1 MSEMLGKKIRA
12 LRLQKKMT
20 QKEVVG
26 DFITRNM
33 LSQIESGTATPS
45 MRTLEYLARVLDVP
59 MFYLMEDEQPEDQT
73 MPIAMLQKAKRAFRD
88 GDYDACLASLQRV
101 KEPFLEEA
109 NALRAKASLEKAR
122 ILLRQG
128 EFEQAKQL
136 AEEAMQLNDQSIY
149 GARSVKA
156 DAYLCMDE
164 ATNEGWDYYM
174 QYRSAL
180 ETPYSNAHVSMIN
193 AEMFLN
199 QGKVEQA
206 RIMLDALS
214 GGDYD
219 HCMLDAGRVRL
230 LQARVAMAK
239 EQWEEALSLCHEA
252 EELWEQAP
260 HHAQRALLYQCMEQC
275 AMKLDDYKS
284 AHHYASMRISL
295 LTKGLPSDGSHET
308 EKQE

>member
-33 LSQIESGTATPS
+33 LSQIESGAATPS

-59 MFYLMEDEQPEDQT
+59 MFYLMEDEPKDRT
-73 MPIAMLQKAKRAFRD
+73 IPVSMLQKAKRAYRG
-88 GDYDACLASLQRV
+88 GDYDACLVSLQQV

-109 NALRAKASLEKAR
+109 NALKAKANLKKAQK
-122 ILLRQG
+122 LLQVG
-128 EFEQAKQL
+128 EFQQAKEL
-136 AEEAMQLNDQSIY
+136 AEEAVKLNDQSIY

-164 ATNEGWDYYM
+164 ATDEGRDYYL

-193 AEMFLN
+193 AEMYLN

-206 RIMLDALS
+206 RITLDALS

-230 LQARVAMAK
+230 LQARVAMAGGQWK
-239 EQWEEALSLCHEA
+239 EGLSLCREA
-252 EELWEQAP
+252 EGLWEQSP
-260 HHAQRALLYQCMEQC
+260 HHAQRGLLYQCMEKC
-275 AMKLDDYKS
+275 AMELNDYKS
-284 AHHYASMRISL
+284 AHHYASLRIGL
-295 LTKGLPSDGSHET
+295 LTKELPADSPDDPPS
-308 EKQE
+308 QV